1 MCIPVL
7 LLEGG
12 FKRRKGLVIGRS
24 TNPLYCG
31 NSRGKIYENTSSVE
45 HQPLKPN
52 QTSTLAIILGR
63 LIPLAPP
70 KYLNSK
76 FKIQNSSPSFV
87 LAFLLSL
94 VALYIFRVL
103 VAFCF
108 CFFFLPF
115 LWGFF
120 FFSFPPLQT
129 PQENIFRFGRTR
141 KQLKRLP
148 LLVRGRQ
155 RLRASY
161 LLEEGRN
168 SNSSASTAPMPT
180 AVFGLFLVEIVCE

>member
-1 MCIPVL
+1 M
-7 LLEGG
+7 G
-12 FKRRKGLVIGRS
+12 FKGRVLSLAVAQIRYTWENIRKYVIGG
-24 TNPLYCG
+24 TPAV
-31 NSRGKIYENTSSVE
+31 KT
-45 HQPLKPN
+45 KPN
-52 QTSTLAIILGR
+52 EHSSDYLGAPY
-63 LIPLAPP
+63 PLAPP

-155 RLRASY
+155 RKLFPE
-161 LLEEGRN
+161 L
-168 SNSSASTAPMPT
+168 SSSSIH
-180 AVFGLFLVEIVCE
+180 LVC

>member
-1 MCIPVL
+1 MALAVAQIRYTR
-7 LLEGG
+7 ENI
-12 FKRRKGLVIGRS
+12 RKYVIGG
-24 TNPLYCG
+24 TPAV
-31 NSRGKIYENTSSVE
+31 KT
-45 HQPLKPN
+45 KPN
-52 QTSTLAIILGR
+52 EHSSDYLG
-63 LIPLAPP
+63 APYPISSP
-70 KYLNSK
+70 KISK
-76 FKIQNSSPSFV
+76 FKIQNSKFFPLSSFV

>member
-31 NSRGKIYENTSSVE
+31 NSRGKYIRKYVIGGTPAVKT
-45 HQPLKPN
+45 KPN
-52 QTSTLAIILGR
+52 EHSSDYLGAPY
-63 LIPLAPP
+63 PLAPP

-120 FFSFPPLQT
+120 FFSFFPLQT

-155 RLRASY
+155 RKLFPE
-161 LLEEGRN
+161 L
-168 SNSSASTAPMPT
+168 SSSSIH
-180 AVFGLFLVEIVCE
+180 LVC

>member
-1 MCIPVL
+1 MALAVAQIRYTR
-7 LLEGG
+7 ENI
-12 FKRRKGLVIGRS
+12 RKYVIGG
-24 TNPLYCG
+24 TPAV
-31 NSRGKIYENTSSVE
+31 KT
-45 HQPLKPN
+45 KPN
-52 QTSTLAIILGR
+52 EHSSDYLG
-63 LIPLAPP
+63 APYPISSP
-70 KYLNSK
+70 KISK
-76 FKIQNSSPSFV
+76 FKIQNSKFFPLSSFV

-155 RLRASY
+155 RKLFPE
-161 LLEEGRN
+161 L
-168 SNSSASTAPMPT
+168 SSSSIH
-180 AVFGLFLVEIVCE
+180 LVC